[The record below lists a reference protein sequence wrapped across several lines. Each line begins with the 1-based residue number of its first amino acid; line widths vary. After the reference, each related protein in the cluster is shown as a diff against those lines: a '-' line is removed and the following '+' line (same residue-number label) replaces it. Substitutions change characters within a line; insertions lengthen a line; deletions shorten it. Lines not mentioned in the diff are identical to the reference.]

1 MVVPSVRSIEW
12 LCKEIEQLESS
23 DPLRQ
28 IMQAVLNKML
38 SAEADSVCGAPYG
51 MPSPDRVNQR
61 NGYRH
66 RDFDTRVGTLDLS
79 IPKLRQGSH
88 FPQWLLQ
95 PRKRAEQA
103 LVSVVAQCY
112 LEGVSTR
119 RVDDI
124 VQTLGITGIS
134 KSQVSEMAK
143 SLDEMVSAFRDRDLS
158 NAKYAYVWLDALAC
172 KAREGKR
179 VVNVAV
185 VIAIGVRMDGY
196 REILGVDVVTT
207 EDGAGWHAFLKSL
220 MARGLSGVRLVISDA
235 HCGLKDAIAS
245 VLPGAAWQRC
255 RTHFMRNLLTRV
267 PKSQQD
273 FVASMVRTVFA
284 QPSAETVV
292 AQFDSVVAQLA
303 QVLPDAAQMLEEAKE
318 EVLAFRHYPKEHWR
332 QIWSNNPL
340 ERLNREV
347 RRRTDVVG
355 IFPHRGSMIRL
366 VGAVLAEQNDEWIV
380 GRRYLSLESMAKLE
394 PKPVAVLPTARG
406 SRREVKAQLPKA
418 A

>member
-1 MVVPSVRSIEW
+1 
-12 LCKEIEQLESS
+12 
-23 DPLRQ
+23 
-28 IMQAVLNKML
+28 
-38 SAEADSVCGAPYG
+38 
-51 MPSPDRVNQR
+51 
-61 NGYRH
+61 
-66 RDFDTRVGTLDLS
+66 
-79 IPKLRQGSH
+79 
-88 FPQWLLQ
+88 
-95 PRKRAEQA
+95 
-103 LVSVVAQCY
+103 
-112 LEGVSTR
+112 
-119 RVDDI
+119 VDDI

-143 SLDEMVSAFRDRDLS
+143 SLDEMVSAFRNRDLS
-158 NAKYAYVWLDALAC
+158 GSKYAYVWLDALAC

-185 VIAIGVRMDGY
+185 VIAIGVRVDGY

-207 EDGAGWHAFLKSL
+207 EDGAGWLAFIKSL
-220 MARGLSGVRLVISDA
+220 TARGLTGVRLVISDA
-235 HCGLKDAIAS
+235 HTGLKDAIQS
-245 VLPGAAWQRC
+245 GLPGASWQRC

-284 QPSAETVV
+284 QPSADTVV
-292 AQFDSVVAQLA
+292 TQFDSVVAQLDKI
-303 QVLPDAAQMLEEAKE
+303 LPDAAQMLEEAKE

-355 IFPHRGSMIRL
+355 IFPHRVSMIRL

-394 PKPVAVLPTARG
+394 PKPTALPSVRG

>member
-1 MVVPSVRSIEW
+1 MVVPSVHSMEW
-12 LCKEIEQLESS
+12 LSKELEQLDMS

-28 IMQAVLNKML
+28 ILQVMLNKML

-66 RDFDTRVGTLDLS
+66 RDFDTRVGTIDLA

-143 SLDEMVSAFRDRDLS
+143 SLDEMVSAFRSRDLS
-158 NAKYAYVWLDALAC
+158 GAKYAYVWLDALAC
-172 KAREGKR
+172 KARENKR

-185 VIAIGVRMDGY
+185 VIAIGVRLDGY

-207 EDGAGWHAFLKSL
+207 EDGAGWLAFLKSL
-220 MARGLSGVRLVISDA
+220 TARGLAGVRLVISDA

-245 VLPGAAWQRC
+245 ALPGAAWQRC

-284 QPSAETVV
+284 QPSAETVLT
-292 AQFDSVVAQLA
+292 QFDSVVAQLDKL
-303 QVLPDAAQMLEEAKE
+303 LPDAATMLEEAKE
-318 EVLAFRHYPKEHWR
+318 EILAFRHFPKEHWR

-355 IFPHRGSMIRL
+355 IFPNRLSMIRL
-366 VGAVLAEQNDEWIV
+366 VGAVLAEQNDEWTV

-394 PKPVAVLPTARG
+394 PKPVALPRARG
-406 SRREVKAQLPKA
+406 SRQEVKAPLPKA

>member
-1 MVVPSVRSIEW
+1 
-12 LCKEIEQLESS
+12 
-23 DPLRQ
+23 
-28 IMQAVLNKML
+28 
-38 SAEADSVCGAPYG
+38 
-51 MPSPDRVNQR
+51 
-61 NGYRH
+61 
-66 RDFDTRVGTLDLS
+66 
-79 IPKLRQGSH
+79 
-88 FPQWLLQ
+88 LLQ

-124 VQTLGITGIS
+124 VQSLGITGIS

-143 SLDEMVSAFRDRDLS
+143 SLDEMVSAFRNRDLGGS
-158 NAKYAYVWLDALAC
+158 KYAYVWLDALAC

-196 REILGVDVVTT
+196 REILGVDVVTS
-207 EDGAGWHAFLKSL
+207 EDRAGWHAFLKSL
-220 MARGLSGVRLVISDA
+220 TARGLSGVRLVISDA
-235 HCGLKDAIAS
+235 HTGLKDAIS
-245 VLPGAAWQRC
+245 SCLPGAAWQRC

-273 FVASMVRTVFA
+273 FLASMVRTVFA
-284 QPSAETVV
+284 QPSVDAVQT
-292 AQFDSVVAQLA
+292 QFDSVVAQLD
-303 QVLPDAAQMLEEAKE
+303 QVLPDAAQMLEAAKE
-318 EVLAFRHYPKEHWR
+318 EVLAFRHFPQEHWR

-355 IFPHRGSMIRL
+355 IFPNRPSMIRL
-366 VGAVLAEQNDEWIV
+366 VGAVLAEQNDEWCV

-394 PKPVAVLPTARG
+394 PKTATVRPIRTG
-406 SRREVKAQLPKA
+406 RREVKAQLPKA